1 MYDIKDMIG
10 WNVFVLRPRCLSVS
24 TARRLAPAAA
34 SRLESVCAVGIPL
47 MKQPSS
53 YSSTVKGEVKR
64 YTAIPP
70 LHKPW
75 STQWRGKK
83 CKGTGV
89 IFNGRTSSPR
99 DSAVHPNSRT
109 RELLRHKL
117 YGLKLRRVGWD
128 RIGGVLG
135 VHIKPKQCGHK

>member
-1 MYDIKDMIG
+1 MRRLCSPS
-10 WNVFVLRPRCLSVS
+10 FRPGLHFVS
-24 TARRLAPAAA
+24 TARRLAPAE

-53 YSSTVKGEVKR
+53 YSSTVRGEVKR

-70 LHKPW
+70 LYKPW

-99 DSAVHPNSRT
+99 DFAFAVHPNSGTGRKE
-109 RELLRHKL
+109 REVLCHKL
-117 YGLKLRRVGWD
+117 YGLKLRRVGGD
-128 RIGGVLG
+128 RIGALLG
-135 VHIKPKQCGHK
+135 VHIKPKQSGHK